1 MLLTLSLPEWIWE
14 SLKVVLTFESVDKI
28 LWCDYSNQTSLP
40 ILLNSAIC
48 FENFIKQNLG
58 IFVEFC
64 PWPHLPLKGV
74 IVRPRYTLIRIFLK
88 MEIRFSLPSHVKDVF
103 ELPRDF
109 WKARF
114 SFKCWRR
121 DDNGGFRVQWCYT
134 SYTTSIMRA
143 PGKTHCRFVARFS
156 VFMCTGGND
165 SSKRHVYLTCG
176 GAIFGKRKK
185 NISVFKNIRI
195 LVDKATLDS
204 DLELTV

>member
-1 MLLTLSLPEWIWE
+1 MFSKFYKT
-14 SLKVVLTFESVDKI
+14 KFG
-28 LWCDYSNQTSLP
+28 N
-40 ILLNSAIC
+40 
-48 FENFIKQNLG
+48 
-58 IFVEFC
+58 FVEFC
-64 PWPHLPLKGV
+64 PLA
-74 IVRPRYTLIRIFLK
+74 TLATERGNSPATLHTNPYIF
-88 MEIRFSLPSHVKDVF
+88 ENGDFSIRFSLPSHVKGVF

-121 DDNGGFRVQWCYT
+121 DENGGFRVQWCYT

-143 PGKTHCRFVARFS
+143 PGKTYCRFVARFS

-176 GAIFGKRKK
+176 RAIFGKRKK

-195 LVDKATLDS
+195 LVDKATVDS